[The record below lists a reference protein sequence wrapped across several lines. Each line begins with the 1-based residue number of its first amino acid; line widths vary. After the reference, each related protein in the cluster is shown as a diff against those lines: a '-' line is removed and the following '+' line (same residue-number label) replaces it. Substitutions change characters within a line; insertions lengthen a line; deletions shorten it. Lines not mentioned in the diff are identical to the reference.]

1 MLGRLKLTIDEA
13 KQQYHDIGRDVFRH
27 RRPLTRGLLSWW
39 VPRLSSRRMD
49 ESMKKVTAKKVP
61 ESTTSKAKSLATT
74 SKRGKV
80 VDTYIDRHAADH
92 RMRDDNPYSSRT

>member
-1 MLGRLKLTIDEA
+1 
-13 KQQYHDIGRDVFRH
+13 
-27 RRPLTRGLLSWW
+27 
-39 VPRLSSRRMD
+39 
-49 ESMKKVTAKKVP
+49 MKKVTAKKVP